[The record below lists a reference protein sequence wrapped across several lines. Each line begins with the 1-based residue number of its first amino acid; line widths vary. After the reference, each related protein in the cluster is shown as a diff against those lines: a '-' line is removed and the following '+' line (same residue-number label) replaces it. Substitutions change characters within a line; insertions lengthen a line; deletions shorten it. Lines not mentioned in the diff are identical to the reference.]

1 MQDKSIEEK
10 TTAVYEKLTARDSR
24 FVGQIWDLMTQS

>member
-1 MQDKSIEEK
+1 MQDKSNEEK
-10 TTAVYEKLTARDSR
+10 TTAVYEKRTARDNR